1 MDRVEL
7 HAGQTAYDDLRFR
20 RKVHHHW
27 PKVSDLF
34 RGPGGLKNDDH
45 VMTSKVLTQT
55 QKGRTGSQTALATQN
70 FSKESEVR

>member
-7 HAGQTAYDDLRFR
+7 HAGQTASDDLRFR

-34 RGPGGLKNDDH
+34 RDPGGLKNDDH
-45 VMTSKVLTQT
+45 VMTSKVLT
-55 QKGRTGSQTALATQN
+55 
-70 FSKESEVR
+70 